1 MIPFRARLD
10 SGERIVMEPQTT
22 SDVLMIRPA
31 GFASNPQTAASNRFQ
46 IKASE
51 AADTA
56 AALSEFDHVVNSLS
70 HAGVRVHVFEDTLE
84 PRTPDSLFPNN
95 WFSTHADGT
104 IVIYP
109 MLAPNRRLERR
120 MDVFESLSRAEGF
133 HVREVIDLSEH
144 EQRNRFLEGTGSLV
158 LDRPHRIAYACLSP
172 RTDIDLLGEFA
183 QRLDYDLVAFDA
195 RDAEQTPVY
204 HTNVVMAVGTNW
216 AAVCL
221 DAIAVHEQTSVSDQ
235 LTVTGHQV
243 ISLTRA
249 QMHSFAGNMLEL
261 LTRSGE
267 AVIVLSNTAL
277 QALTSEQRAML
288 ESHAALVAVKIPTI
302 ERVGGGSVRCMLAE
316 IFLPK
321 KHT

>member
-1 MIPFRARLD
+1 
-10 SGERIVMEPQTT
+10 MESQTT

-31 GFASNPQTAASNRFQ
+31 AFASNPQTAASNRFQ
-46 IKASE
+46 TKPSVDADSAE
-51 AADTA
+51 ALKEFDGAVS
-56 AALSEFDHVVNSLS
+56 ALSN
-70 HAGVRVHVFEDTLE
+70 AGIRVHVFQDSLE
-84 PRTPDSLFPNN
+84 PHTPDSLFPNN

-120 MDVFESLSRAEGF
+120 MDVFENLSRAEGF
-133 HVREVIDLSEH
+133 HVREIIDLTAH
-144 EQRNRFLEGTGSLV
+144 ESRNRFLEGTGSLV

-195 RDAEQTPVY
+195 CDAERAPVY
-204 HTNVVMAVGTNW
+204 HTNVVMAVGTGW

-221 DAIAVHEQTSVSDQ
+221 DAIAPHEQKSILDQ
-235 LTVTGHQV
+235 LDATERQV
-243 ISLTRA
+243 ISLTLE

-261 LTRSGE
+261 QANDGD
-267 AVIVLSNTAL
+267 AVIALSNTAL
-277 QALTSEQRAML
+277 RALTVGQRKTL
-288 ESHAALVAVKIPTI
+288 EAHASLLPVDIPTI
-302 ERVGGGSVRCMLAE
+302 ERVGGGSIRCMLAE

-321 KHT
+321 KAAR